1 MAGLSDNNNPIN
13 LIEGDTDMP
22 DDRTARQAMAEMG
35 ITVEDVARASGVD
48 PSYASKQLR
57 GHRPLQGA
65 VKTAF
70 VEALD
75 EKAVA
80 ALPDACERLWER
92 LNSPGDDSPS

>member
-1 MAGLSDNNNPIN
+1 
-13 LIEGDTDMP
+13 MP

-35 ITVEDVARASGVD
+35 IKVEDVARASGVD

-65 VKTAF
+65 VRMAF

-75 EKAVA
+75 AKAIA
-80 ALPDACERLWER
+80 ALPHVARLLRDHGEPDAADACERLWER
-92 LNSPGDDSPS
+92 LNSTGDDSPS